1 MTKIKVFDRLLN
13 ESEVSQIYNN
23 GLLEDLDDSLNLK
36 PIQEL
41 PSISSKPA
49 PSYQK
54 VTKIYLT

>member
-23 GLLEDLDDSLNLK
+23 GLLEDLEESLNLK

-41 PSISSKPA
+41 PSISNKPS